1 MPPLSIWFVRT
12 ALLYLALGFTFG
24 ALLLSNKGVPY
35 MPALWRLRSLH
46 IEILMVGW
54 FIQFAIGV
62 AFWIFP
68 RWWHEPRRGDER
80 GAYLAYGLLNTG
92 IWLVALPPLLFWP
105 NPVVVAGRLA
115 EVGAAVAFAWHIW
128 PRAVGREG

>member
-1 MPPLSIWFVRT
+1 MPRLSVWFVRT

-35 MPALWRLRSLH
+35 LPELWRLRSLH
-46 IEILMVGW
+46 IEILMTGW
-54 FIQFAIGV
+54 FIQFAMGV

-80 GAYLAYGLLNTG
+80 GAYLAFGLLNLG
-92 IWLVALPPLLFWP
+92 VWLVALPPFLGWP
-105 NPVVVAGRLA
+105 AGIVVAGRLLEA
-115 EVGAAVAFAWHIW
+115 GAAVAFAWHIW

>member
-24 ALLLSNKGVPY
+24 ALLLSNKGVPT

-54 FIQFAIGV
+54 FIQFAMGV

-80 GAYLAYGLLNTG
+80 GAYLAYGFLNTG
-92 IWLVALPPLLFWP
+92 IWLVALPPLLDWP
-105 NPVVVAGRLA
+105 NLFVVAGRLA